1 MGCCLSDGRGLRSG
15 LSTGTCAA
23 AAARAAAMLIVGQSP
38 GHEVKVALPSTEKV
52 MVPVARCAFRLGAG
66 TVLIRKDAGDDPDV
80 THGLLIGAR
89 VRFSESGFM
98 VTGGKGVG
106 RVTRPGLAVKPG
118 NPAIN
123 PVPMRMIISNVQE
136 VTKQPLHIE
145 IFVPRGEKI
154 AADTFNERLG
164 IVGGISILGTSGRVR
179 PFSVDALKE
188 TISLNINSV
197 LASGLHRLVL
207 VPGGIG
213 FRAAVSLGYEEHDI
227 VEVANEWE
235 FAFGECV
242 RKKVPEVLILG
253 HPGKLLKFLQ
263 GDFQTHSSKS
273 GSSVPILSCAA
284 KKYLN
289 IDIGRINTVE
299 DGLARLEA
307 NERLKLGDF
316 LASEIKKVVL
326 KTTGLKPGKVMLIN
340 LKGDVFGQS

>member
-1 MGCCLSDGRGLRSG
+1 MSDGRGLRSG

-23 AAARAAAMLIVGQSP
+23 AAARAAALLTLGQDP
-38 GHEVKVALPSTEKV
+38 GREVQVTLPCREKIIMPIARALTRRGLST
-52 MVPVARCAFRLGAG
+52 A
-66 TVLIRKDAGDDPDV
+66 LIRKDAGDDPDV

-89 VRFSESGFM
+89 VRFSANGLM

-123 PVPMRMIISNVQE
+123 PVPMGMIISNVQE

-154 AADTFNERLG
+154 AAATFNERLG

-188 TISLNINSV
+188 TISLNIKSV
-197 LASGLHRLVL
+197 AESGRQKMVL

-227 VEVANEWE
+227 VEVANEWG
-235 FAFGECV
+235 FALGACT
-242 RKKVPEVLILG
+242 RKKTLKISVLG

-273 GSSVPILSCAA
+273 GSAAPILSSAA
-284 KKYLN
+284 KNYLN
-289 IDIGRINTVE
+289 IDMGRINTVE

-307 NERLKLGDF
+307 NERSKLGNF
-316 LASEIKKVVL
+316 LASEIKKAIQE
-326 KTTGLKPGKVMLIN
+326 KAGFMPDSIMLIN